1 MKYVLI
7 TLILALILILSNTQS
22 YASWLIYHKPEFK
35 GRVLDAETK
44 EPIEGAVVVVIYQ
57 KSSYNIVDY
66 KSNISVLEVK
76 EALTDKGGT
85 FNIPSYTTLIQ
96 PMSTGVN
103 ASFIIYKP
111 GYGNYP
117 GSPVTPRGIFTD
129 GVETFFSKEIGST
142 GELEIWV
149 NDEKGLQFKMSKF
162 IFGIVEL
169 PKFKSKEDR
178 PNTMPSPVSNI
189 DNKKQQLFIQLL
201 NEERKNLGLDQI

>member
-1 MKYVLI
+1 
-7 TLILALILILSNTQS
+7 
-22 YASWLIYHKPEFK
+22 
-35 GRVLDAETK
+35 
-44 EPIEGAVVVVIYQ
+44 
-57 KSSYNIVDY
+57 
-66 KSNISVLEVK
+66 LEVK